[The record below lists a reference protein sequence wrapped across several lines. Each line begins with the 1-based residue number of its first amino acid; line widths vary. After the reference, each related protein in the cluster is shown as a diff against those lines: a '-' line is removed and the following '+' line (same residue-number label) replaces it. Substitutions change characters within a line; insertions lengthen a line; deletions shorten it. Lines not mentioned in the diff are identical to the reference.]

1 MFSYTGLT
9 PEQVAIIQA
18 DSHVYMLQSG
28 RINVAGCKSRHGKDL
43 GPPYSVDHLHSDH
56 QECRIYCA
64 RHRCCSKEVAK
75 IVFARSRTRRTLL
88 EARAMAKIESLG

>member
-28 RINVAGCKSRHGKDL
+28 RINVAGCKSHDGKDL
-43 GPPYSVDHLHSDH
+43 GLPYSVDHSTVTTKNV
-56 QECRIYCA
+56 EYI
-64 RHRCCSKEVAK
+64 
-75 IVFARSRTRRTLL
+75 
-88 EARAMAKIESLG
+88 ARAIDAAVRKSLR